1 MGNKKTKGNLFQA
14 DISMAHRVADY
25 IRIKIY
31 NVCWETR
38 YKADVRK
45 IQDKIDKAPELLK
58 GSIFADQ
65 LPELIKQ
72 YEDELVAAKK
82 KLADKKAENDT
93 FTFSEGD
100 LAVYN
105 AYKKGEDMT
114 KALTTWFEAY
124 HMPVENT
131 KLLDDLLDAISG
143 KRQATNRTIVNSGAM
158 QFTDIRSKN
167 DVLRTLYCELAT
179 KMLEAG
185 TLKPEWLPSDI
196 VAFYAPKN
204 KKSK

>member
-1 MGNKKTKGNLFQA
+1 MGNKKTKGNLFMA

-25 IRIKIY
+25 IKVKIHD
-31 NVCWETR
+31 VCWETR
-38 YKADVRK
+38 YKKQVAEINSK
-45 IQDKIDKAPELLK
+45 IENAPKMLK
-58 GSIFADQ
+58 GSIFEAE
-65 LPELIKQ
+65 LPALIKQ
-72 YEDELVAAKK
+72 YEAELVEAKK
-82 KLADKKAENDT
+82 KLEEKKQEIQR
-93 FTFSEGD
+93 FKFSEGD
-100 LAVYN
+100 LAVYET
-105 AYKKGEDMT
+105 YKKGGDMT
-114 KALTTWFEAY
+114 KALTTWFAAY

-185 TLKPEWLPSDI
+185 TLKPAWLPSDI
-196 VAFYAPKN
+196 VAFYAPKQ